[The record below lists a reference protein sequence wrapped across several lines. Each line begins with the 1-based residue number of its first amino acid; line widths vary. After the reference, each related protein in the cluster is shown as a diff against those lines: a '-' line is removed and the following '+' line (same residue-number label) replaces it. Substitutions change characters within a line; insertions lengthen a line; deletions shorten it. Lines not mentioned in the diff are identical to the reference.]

1 MDYSQY
7 AGKGALPSN
16 QHSEV
21 KWKLLK
27 PRKKLLSSKKKM
39 SMHILRQW
47 SKVYLPIVSLPYFPF
62 HHQIGDG
69 SRELL
74 PPGLLADVSDL
85 TSLPVTC
92 HAQVPKK
99 HIRGADLGP
108 DLMSITPT
116 TFSRPTPKTW
126 IGNARRISERS
137 FGLPSSFFLKSPR
150 YLCFLSQKINL
161 SLLEQTEPKEC
172 K

>member
-74 PPGLLADVSDL
+74 PPGLMSL
-85 TSLPVTC
+85 TSPPCLLPAMLRFLRNTSEGLTWVRTSC
-92 HAQVPKK
+92 LSPPPPSPAPPQ
-99 HIRGADLGP
+99 RLGLEMQGGYLKDPLGFLPPSFLNLP
-108 DLMSITPT
+108 DICV
-116 TFSRPTPKTW
+116 FS
-126 IGNARRISERS
+126 AR
-137 FGLPSSFFLKSPR
+137 
-150 YLCFLSQKINL
+150 INL

>member
-1 MDYSQY
+1 
-7 AGKGALPSN
+7 
-16 QHSEV
+16 
-21 KWKLLK
+21 
-27 PRKKLLSSKKKM
+27 
-39 SMHILRQW
+39 MHILRQW

>member
-137 FGLPSSFFLKSPR
+137 FGLPSSFLKSPR